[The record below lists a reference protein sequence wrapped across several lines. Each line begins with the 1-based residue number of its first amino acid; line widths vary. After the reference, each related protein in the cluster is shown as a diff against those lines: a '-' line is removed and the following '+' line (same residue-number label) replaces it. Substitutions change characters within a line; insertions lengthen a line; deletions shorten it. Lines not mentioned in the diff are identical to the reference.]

1 MNGNNLNT
9 SKLTRMIKSKGFVTG
24 LCGVLAVAVL
34 IIGYNIRI
42 NNATKPVSLPVAR
55 VTIDPKTKIT
65 DDMIEYREGVSVEG
79 ENYNLDPQ
87 SMHCELGLPGTYRI
101 IEEKFVESFVRRFSE
116 SAKLNRKYRIVIYDI
131 DECPPKVSLSL
142 ISTERFSFLSF
153 FDVHYESD
161 EDAQQKIINS
171 VSGILESKTPD
182 VYE

>member
-1 MNGNNLNT
+1 MKESMWMYLF
-9 SKLTRMIKSKGFVTG
+9 MIIGILG
-24 LCGVLAVAVL
+24 IVL
-34 IIGYNIRI
+34 INIFGNILI
-42 NNATKPVSLPVAR
+42 NNEQNYYLLKEITEAAM
-55 VTIDPKTKIT
+55 IDSIDLKA
-65 DDMIEYREGVSVEG
+65 YREGVSVEG
-79 ENYNLDPQ
+79 EDYNMDPQ

-153 FDVHYESD
+153 FNVHYESD